1 MTTLGLIGSGR
12 IGSTIARLAVDA
24 GHDVVLSN
32 RRGPETLAELVAAL
46 GSRARAATPAE
57 AAEAGDIVVVTVPL
71 HAYRDVPVGPLQDKV
86 VIDTDNYYPERDGHI
101 LELDDES
108 TTTSELLQAHLPR
121 SFVVKAF
128 NNIYF
133 EHLATQARPSGDPTR
148 QSLPI
153 AGDDAA
159 AKQAVTDLL
168 DSLGYDAY
176 DVGPLSEGWR
186 FQRDT
191 PAYVLPYGIRRSP
204 LPSPDGPVTAEV
216 LRTRVDEALRYRD
229 L

>member
-12 IGSTIARLAVDA
+12 IGSTIARLAIDA

-32 RRGPETLAELVAAL
+32 RRGPETLADLVANL
-46 GSRARAATPAE
+46 GPHARAATPAE
-57 AAEAGDIVVVTVPL
+57 AAKAGDIVVVTLPL
-71 HAYRDVPVGPLQDKV
+71 HAYRDVPIEPLEEKV
-86 VIDTDNYYPERDGHI
+86 VVDTDNYYPERDGHI
-101 LELDDES
+101 QELDDET
-108 TTTSELLQAHLPR
+108 TTTSELLQTHLPR
-121 SFVVKAF
+121 SSVVKAF

-133 EHLATQARPSGDPTR
+133 EHLATQARPSGDPAR
-148 QSLPI
+148 QTLPI

-159 AKQAVTDLL
+159 AKRTVTDLL

-191 PAYVLPYGIRRSP
+191 PAYVLPYGVRRSP
-204 LPSPDGPVTAEV
+204 LPSPDGPVTVEV
-216 LRTRVDEALRYRD
+216 LRTLLDEALRYGDR
-229 L
+229 